1 MLICFRRDAML
12 LLAALAA
19 GCSNSG
25 EKQADSRRAA
35 AEAYSSALTA
45 FSSKDYATAEQAFTN
60 AIDLGGLNPD
70 LMVDASI
77 KRAVCWGSAG
87 KPIEAIAELQK
98 IETWGASP
106 DAVYAARSY
115 VLAKQGKAA
124 ESRAALA
131 KARQYNRTVQEL
143 KD

>member
-1 MLICFRRDAML
+1 MPIWFRKDAML
-12 LLAALAA
+12 LLAALVA
-19 GCSNSG
+19 GCSYSG
-25 EKQADSRRAA
+25 EKQADARRAA
-35 AEAYSSALTA
+35 AESYKAGLTA
-45 FSSKDYATAEQAFTN
+45 FDSKDYATAEKSFAT

-77 KRAVCWGSAG
+77 KRAVCWGSGG
-87 KPIEAIAELQK
+87 KTTEAIAELQK
-98 IETWGASP
+98 IETWGADP

-131 KARQYNRTVQEL
+131 KARQLNRTVSEF